1 MVYSASR
8 PMIAGI
14 GPSPPVTLIRKSGRG
29 WMDRF
34 KSYFYFYTAVKHVVG
49 RHYLDTV
56 INKILWIF

>member
-1 MVYSASR
+1 
-8 PMIAGI
+8 MIVGI
-14 GPSPPVTLIRKSGRG
+14 GPSPPVTLISKSGRG

-49 RHYLDTV
+49 RHYLETV